1 MHSRNTGIV
10 QKVAEFNTIEMNR
23 YYMSVA
29 DLRTKVPRFT
39 APAIAGL
46 LVLSLLYTVLVT
58 ADFVLWLAVWGGVFS
73 IGVGAY
79 LIYLFYRLMIV
90 VERIADSQ

>member
-1 MHSRNTGIV
+1 M
-10 QKVAEFNTIEMNR
+10 IETNQHH
-23 YYMSVA
+23 MSVA
-29 DLRTKVPRFT
+29 DFRTKIPRFT

-46 LVLSLLYTVLVT
+46 LILSLLYTVLVT
-58 ADFVLWLAVWGGVFS
+58 ANFVLWLAVWGGVFS

-79 LIYLFYRLMIV
+79 LIYLFYRLVMA